1 MTVKLTFEPM
11 GKKIETS
18 SNFILEIARDANI
31 TIRSD
36 CGGKGLCGK
45 CKIIIINGE
54 VSEVNEIEREH
65 LTLNEIRD
73 GYRLACQV
81 KATNGEITVFIPPE
95 SRIETR
101 KVAESILETEAELNP
116 SIRKVYLKLE
126 KPTLKDTKP
135 DFERLKSS
143 LGEIETSLNILK
155 RIPKFLR
162 DANWDITAI
171 LSYNKLIGV
180 EKGDTTDRS
189 YGIAIDIGSSKI
201 ICQLI
206 DLVTGKRLAEDYSEN
221 PQVAYGED
229 IISRINYASK
239 SDENLKRLQKMAID
253 TINKILDNLCKEAGI
268 ENDEIYEA
276 IVVGNSVMHHLFFG
290 IYPGYVGR
298 SPFVPAIRDMVNC
311 QAKELGVKINPEG
324 YINSLPLIAGFI
336 GADALADILV
346 TRIHEKDG
354 INMLIDIG
362 TNTEIFIGNKNK
374 ILACSSPS
382 GPAFEG
388 AHIKHG
394 MKAVKGA
401 IEKIWFTKGVNYETI
416 GKEKPKGICGS
427 ALIDLVA
434 ELYRNDIINKR
445 GKFTEKSEEDH
456 AFIVVSADET
466 ETKKNIT
473 VNEKDIDNLLVA
485 KGAIKSAW
493 TILMEKLGIEPSDI
507 SKVYVAGSFGRY
519 IDVENAKLIG
529 LLPDIPTDQI
539 IFAGD
544 IAVTGAAMALK
555 SIQKRI
561 ESREILKLIDYIEL
575 SAEKDFNKIFAKSIQ
590 L

>member
-1 MTVKLTFEPM
+1 MTVKLTFEPL
-11 GKKIETS
+11 GRETETPP
-18 SNFILEIARDANI
+18 NFILEIARDANI

-45 CKIIIINGE
+45 CKIIITSINGK
-54 VSEVNEIEREH
+54 VSEVNKIEREH
-65 LTLNEIRD
+65 LTLNEIEE
-73 GYRLACQV
+73 GYRLACQ
-81 KATNGEITVFIPPE
+81 ARAINGEITVFIPPE

-101 KVAESILETEAELNP
+101 KVAETILETDVELNP
-116 SIRKVYLKLE
+116 PIKKIHLKLK
-126 KPTLKDTKP
+126 KPTLKDATP
-135 DFERLKSS
+135 DFERLKSP
-143 LGEIETSLNILK
+143 LGRIETSLNILK

-162 DANWDITAI
+162 DANWDVTAT
-171 LSYNKLIGV
+171 LSYNRLIEI

-189 YGIAIDIGSSKI
+189 YGLAVDIGSSKI
-201 ICQLI
+201 ICRLI
-206 DLVTGKRLAEDYSEN
+206 DLVTGEELAEDYSEN

-229 IISRINYASK
+229 IISRISYASK
-239 SDENLKRLQKMAID
+239 SDENLRRLQKMVID
-253 TINKILDNLCKEAGI
+253 AINKIVDKLCEKTGIKDN
-268 ENDEIYEA
+268 EIYEA
-276 IVVGNSVMHHLFFG
+276 MIVGNSVMHHLFFG
-290 IYPGYVGR
+290 IYPRYLGR
-298 SPFVPAIRDMVNC
+298 SPFVPAIKDMINC
-311 QAKELGVKINPEG
+311 QARELGIKINPEG
-324 YINSLPLIAGFI
+324 RINSLPLIAGFI

-346 TRIHEKDG
+346 TQMHEKDET
-354 INMLIDIG
+354 NMLIDIG
-362 TNTEIFIGNKNK
+362 TNTEILLGDKDK

-394 MKAVKGA
+394 MKAVNGA
-401 IEKIWFTKGVNYETI
+401 IEKIWFSKGVKYETI

-434 ELYRNDIINKR
+434 ELYKNGIINKR
-445 GKFTEKSEEDH
+445 GKFTKGKHE
-456 AFIVVSADET
+456 FIIANTDET
-466 ETKKNIT
+466 GTKEDIT

-485 KGAIKSAW
+485 KGAIRSAW
-493 TILMEKLGIEPSDI
+493 TILMKKLGIEEEEI

-519 IDVENAKLIG
+519 IDVENAKIIG

-544 IAVTGAAMALK
+544 IAIAGASITLK

-561 ESREILKLIDYIEL
+561 ESREIPKLIDYIEL
-575 SAEKDFNKIFAKSIQ
+575 SAEKDFNRIFARSIQ